1 MLREM
6 GTFGAVMTVI
16 LLVLI
21 AIKSILHYLNPKGEN
36 NDQTKRY
43 RKHRR
48 FVFGF
53 LSIAT
58 LILGAYIITSIK
70 NPELFQKINES
81 TTPGFIYGSRLLV
94 KLLATVVGMSIIA
107 IVLIMLLGMVFCGAR
122 TIWYAA
128 FNNKA
133 KFDET
138 RRESQSLLQEAIREP
153 MVKVVLTISVFA
165 AFIVIPL
172 FCGSEG
178 KGMVECWKTGVCYI
192 GDLILKG
199 ESVSSNPA
207 TPLSVSVAVYIVLY
221 VVICGTFFGAANI
234 VYIIFDDFLTKAS
247 GRGFLREYSNSI
259 GLLAI
264 GIAMLSSVFLG
275 KTDSNS
281 DLLKLVGNALK
292 SMAVCASSL
301 LCTETRRKYNTA
313 GHRSCEISDESKGG
327 STCIKPRMHKNR
339 GNISNFKGVTE
350 DFYDTCFY
358 CRQQRY
364 SGTVWWI

>member
-1 MLREM
+1 MLRRM
-6 GTFGAVMTVI
+6 GAFGAAMTVI
-16 LLVLI
+16 LLILI

-58 LILGAYIITSIK
+58 LMLGAYIITSIK
-70 NPELFQKINES
+70 NPELFQEINES

-94 KLLATVVGMSIIA
+94 KLLATVAGMSIIA

-133 KFDET
+133 KFDEI

-153 MVKVVLTISVFA
+153 MGKVVLTISVFA

-199 ESVSSNPA
+199 ESVSSDPA
-207 TPLSVSVAVYIVLY
+207 TSLSVSVAVYIVLY

-247 GRGFLREYSNSI
+247 GRGFLP
-259 GLLAI
+259 
-264 GIAMLSSVFLG
+264 GIF
-275 KTDSNS
+275 KFYW
-281 DLLKLVGNALK
+281 LVGYRHCNAL
-292 SMAVCASSL
+292 L
-301 LCTETRRKYNTA
+301 
-313 GHRSCEISDESKGG
+313 
-327 STCIKPRMHKNR
+327 
-339 GNISNFKGVTE
+339 GV
-350 DFYDTCFY
+350 
-358 CRQQRY
+358 
-364 SGTVWWI
+364 SW